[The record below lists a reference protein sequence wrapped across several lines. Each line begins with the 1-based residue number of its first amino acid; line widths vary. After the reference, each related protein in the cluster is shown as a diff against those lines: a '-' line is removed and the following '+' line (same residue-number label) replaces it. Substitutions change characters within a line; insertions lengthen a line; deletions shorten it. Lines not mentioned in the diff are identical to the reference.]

1 MRDNTEPVPAVAES
15 SSCISTH
22 VQKMHVSYFRGSFKP
37 CDEEIFCQWPL
48 YPWSKVTYTR
58 NLKRRGRCLGHKVTV
73 WGIRSLLTTKQANA
87 SKNVSLCSCGVL
99 TRTCILCG
107 VFTRT
112 HTYLYIVWRTH
123 TYLYIVWRTYTYS
136 HVLVYCVA
144 YSHVL
149 IYCVAYSHVLVYCVA
164 YSQVL
169 VYISKYT
176 TCIRLFCFTIQ
187 VIMADSCHIVY
198 TIKVPDTTEENKAI
212 HKRARTPTGCSH
224 WYMSIWHVYT
234 DTVDQASGPPLFN
247 CWVTLSS
254 FVLSCCRIG

>member
-22 VQKMHVSYFRGSFKP
+22 IQKMHVSYFRGSFKP

-58 NLKRRGRCLGHKVTV
+58 NLKRRGRCLGHTVTV

-107 VFTRT
+107 VFKRT

-123 TYLYIVWRTYTYS
+123 TYLYIVWRTHTYLYIVWRTHTYLYIVWRTHTYLYILVNTQ
-136 HVLVYCVA
+136 HV
-144 YSHVL
+144 
-149 IYCVAYSHVLVYCVA
+149 
-164 YSQVL
+164 
-169 VYISKYT
+169 
-176 TCIRLFCFTIQ
+176 
-187 VIMADSCHIVY
+187 
-198 TIKVPDTTEENKAI
+198 
-212 HKRARTPTGCSH
+212 
-224 WYMSIWHVYT
+224 
-234 DTVDQASGPPLFN
+234 
-247 CWVTLSS
+247 
-254 FVLSCCRIG
+254 